1 MHPLWKQYGEMA
13 RKIGDHDGMDFL
25 MILRLAYCLQNG
37 LPLDQNVYDL
47 ASWSCL
53 CELSEKSV
61 RNHST
66 PMEIP
71 DFTRGAW
78 KTTPP
83 LGDLS
88 VDPAAIG
95 LA

>member
-1 MHPLWKQYGEMA
+1 MA
-13 RKIGDHDGMDFL
+13 RKIGDHDGIDFL

-47 ASWSCL
+47 ASWNCL

-66 PMEIP
+66 SIVIP
-71 DFTRGAW
+71 DFTRGRW

-83 LGDLS
+83 LGVLS
-88 VDPAAIG
+88 VDPAEIG